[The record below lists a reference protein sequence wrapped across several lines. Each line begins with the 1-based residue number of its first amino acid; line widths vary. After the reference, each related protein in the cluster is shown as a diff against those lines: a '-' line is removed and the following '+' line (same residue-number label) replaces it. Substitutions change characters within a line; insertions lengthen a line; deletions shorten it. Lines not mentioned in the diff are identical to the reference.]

1 MNLMNAV
8 TRKTGSLFGS
18 RPNGIFSRMIL
29 LRRVLKVSGWL
40 WVLQ

>member
-1 MNLMNAV
+1 MDLMIAV

-29 LRRVLKVSGWL
+29 LHRVRRDSGWL
-40 WVLQ
+40 RK